1 MKRLNC
7 AVAVLAASTTFAQA
21 GGPVVVAVEPTP
33 VVSAQVALYDW
44 SGPYVGIGYGRT
56 SGDLSYNP
64 GFAYNLNNGSAGS
77 IFAGY
82 LVQNGSLVYGG
93 ELAYSRGNDTYAE
106 GYPLENVDQMIDLKG
121 RLGYAAN
128 NALFYGVLGY
138 SSIKYKEVLGGY
150 RTNGINYGLGV
161 DYAVSNRVTIGIE
174 YLVRNTDGSSQNLGQ
189 TANLD
194 VNTVTLRLG
203 YSF

>member
-1 MKRLNC
+1 M
-7 AVAVLAASTTFAQA
+7 
-21 GGPVVVAVEPTP
+21 
-33 VVSAQVALYDW
+33 
-44 SGPYVGIGYGRT
+44 
-56 SGDLSYNP
+56 
-64 GFAYNLNNGSAGS
+64 
-77 IFAGY
+77 
-82 LVQNGSLVYGG
+82 QNGSLVYGG

>member
-7 AVAVLAASTTFAQA
+7 AVAVLAASTTLAQA

-64 GFAYNLNNGSAGS
+64 GFAYSLNNGSAGS